1 MYILG
6 LLINTVME
14 TLYRTVTADSFDTCV
29 RTMAQKKSLKPSP
42 HFSVAPAALLREETK
57 KKKRK
62 GLLVCCRLKQ
72 TNKQKKNLE
81 HNGSK

>member
-14 TLYRTVTADSFDTCV
+14 TLYRTVAADSFDTCV

-57 KKKRK
+57 KKERAF
-62 GLLVCCRLKQ
+62 
-72 TNKQKKNLE
+72 
-81 HNGSK
+81 

>member
-42 HFSVAPAALLREETK
+42 HFSVAPAALLREENK
-57 KKKRK
+57 KKKKK
-62 GLLVCCRLKQ
+62 GPFSLLPPQ
-72 TNKQKKNLE
+72 TNKQTKKE
-81 HNGSK
+81 P